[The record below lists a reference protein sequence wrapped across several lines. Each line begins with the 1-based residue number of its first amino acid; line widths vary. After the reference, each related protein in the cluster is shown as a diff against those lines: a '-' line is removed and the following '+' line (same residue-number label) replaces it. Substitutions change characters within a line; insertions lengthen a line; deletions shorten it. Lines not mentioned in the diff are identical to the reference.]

1 MVPSTPTVLITGAT
15 SGLGRYLATVLYA
28 MGWHV
33 LAHGRDQHKLD
44 EVKAFLIATGGT
56 GTLRCYQADLASI
69 AQIRAMATE
78 VIQST
83 ERLDVLVNNAGVG
96 FGAPGDPREL
106 SLDGHELRLA
116 VNYVAPVLL
125 SDLLRSLLQASAPA
139 RIVNVGSLGQAPL
152 DLTDP
157 EFTQDYDGTVAY
169 RRSKLAL
176 VCHTFDL
183 AAELTNSGVV
193 VNCLHPATFMATAMV
208 LDSGVTP
215 RSTIEEG
222 AEATLRL
229 ITGESNTGRTGLF
242 FDGLKP
248 SRALDLA
255 YDLGYRQALRDVTA
269 ALLSAPAIPPAG

>member
-1 MVPSTPTVLITGAT
+1 MASSSPTVLITGAT
-15 SGLGRYLATVLYA
+15 SGLGRYLATVMYA
-28 MGWHV
+28 MGWNV
-33 LAHGRDQHKLD
+33 LAHGRDQLKLD
-44 EVKAFLIATGGT
+44 ELEAFLIATGGS
-56 GTLRCYQADLASI
+56 GTIRCHQADLASL
-69 AQIRAMATE
+69 AAIRAMSAE
-78 VIQST
+78 VIRST
-83 ERLDVLVNNAGVG
+83 DRLDVLVNNAGVG
-96 FGAPGDPREL
+96 FGAPGEPREL

-116 VNYVAPVLL
+116 VNYLAPVLL

-139 RIVNVGSLGQAPL
+139 RIVNVGSLGQAPV

-157 EFTQDYDGTVAY
+157 EFTHDYDGTVAY

-176 VCHTFDL
+176 ACQTFDL
-183 AAELTNSGVV
+183 AADLKDSGVV

-255 YDLGYRQALRDVTA
+255 YDPGYRQALRDLTA
-269 ALLSAPAIPPAG
+269 ALLSAPQVPPAG